1 MGVPR
6 AYDVAVVGL
15 GAMGSHT
22 ALELAT
28 RGRRVLGIDRHRPPH
43 TLGSTHGRTRIIR
56 EAYFEEPLYV
66 PIVQRAYD
74 LWRRLEERSGSRL
87 LTVTGGL
94 MLGASGSEVVVGARA
109 SAVEHDLPYE
119 ELSARQVRERF
130 PAYAVPD
137 EHEAILEPRAGFLEP
152 EAAVEATLALAA
164 AAGAELRFDEP
175 VRELEGNALRTARGT
190 YVADRVVV
198 AAGPWLPELV
208 PGLAALF
215 TAARQPLL
223 WLDPQEPALFTPER
237 FPVFVWEW
245 KPGWAFYG
253 FPDVGDGFKVAVHH
267 HGEATTPDAVD
278 RRLRPDDEEAIR
290 ELVRRFFP
298 AGDGELREFAVCLY
312 TNTPDEHFVIDRL
325 PDDERVLV
333 ASPCSGHGFKF
344 APAVGEI
351 LADLATGESPR
362 FDLAPFAL
370 RRFATRRAS

>member
-109 SAVEHDLPYE
+109 SAVEHGLPYE

>member
-74 LWRRLEERSGSRL
+74 LWRRLEERSGARL
-87 LTVTGGL
+87 LRVTGGL
-94 MLGASGSEVVVGARA
+94 MLGASESEVVAGARA
-109 SAVEHDLPYE
+109 SAVEHGLPYE